1 VLTLRPTGIVAIEK
15 QPERSDASDILVSRP
30 SIQQDL
36 WTRWLAFA
44 FVGLLGAMVIGFV
57 SEIRPLKLNSP
68 DYGYDEALEAEASS
82 LSSVNSPSD
91 CSGDGP
97 ATAGASEGGFDRRG
111 PSAIAGHAAVSPTA
125 SIASRE

>member
-1 VLTLRPTGIVAIEK
+1 MLILRPTGIVAIEK
-15 QPERSDASDILVSRP
+15 QPKRSGASDILVSMA
-30 SIQQDL
+30 SIQPDI
-36 WTRWLAFA
+36 WIRWLALA

-82 LSSVNSPSD
+82 LSSANSLSN

-97 ATAGASEGGFDRRG
+97 VTAGASKGGFDRRG

-125 SIASRE
+125 SFASRE